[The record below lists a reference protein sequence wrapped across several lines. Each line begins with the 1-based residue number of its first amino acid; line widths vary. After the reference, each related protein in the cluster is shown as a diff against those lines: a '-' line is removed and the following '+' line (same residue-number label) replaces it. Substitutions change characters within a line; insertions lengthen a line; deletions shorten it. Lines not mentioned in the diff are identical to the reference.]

1 MKAIQ
6 YLVIHMQG
14 YTALQ
19 ASIWDALPAI
29 LRQQTATLE
38 LTTAPS
44 ELKQEYAMMGNG
56 VILDHA
62 LLLMTAM
69 NALPAIDRQQ
79 TATLELTT
87 APSELKQEYAMMG
100 NGVILDHA
108 LLLMTAMNALPA
120 I

>member
-19 ASIWDALPAI
+19 VSIWDALPAI
-29 LRQQTATLE
+29 LRQQAATLE
-38 LTTAPS
+38 LTTVPS
-44 ELKQEYAMMGNG
+44 ELKQEHVITGNG

-69 NALPAIDRQQ
+69 NALQVILRQQ
-79 TATLELTT
+79 TAKLELTT
-87 APSELKQEYAMMG
+87 VPSELKQEHAIMG
-100 NGVILDHA
+100 YGAILDHA
-108 LLLMTAMNALPA
+108 LPILMTAMDA
-120 I
+120 